1 MLTFKT
7 QFPINPEKNLDDLIE
22 AGRIWLAGSPHSK
35 LADGLSKASGIGDDW
50 SLSAGT
56 ESVVFSKYE
65 NGERLCAIRYENTDQ
80 NSVRWLTEIA
90 GAKTDNGFWVSI
102 QLGVDS
108 ELPLEN
114 IEYGRRPHI
123 LKTIMREI
131 GGGLD
136 GNLPV
141 SDKPISLAEKDLN
154 CAVDIITA
162 NAGCVMPT
170 VYVSADNSN
179 NPYIDATQLAQWLSG
194 MAHVIVEPSRA
205 FSFELMREVY
215 GENAYGGAV
224 AIYWPD
230 GIGKWLFLPKG
241 EVKDPKS
248 MQIAIA
254 KKVRL
259 SLLSQRTKRECTW
272 GYIQELKSKKRIR
285 ELRDSGSD
293 RVDDYIA
300 AFDEELS
307 SKNEEIQRLE
317 QEINRLKYGSYD
329 LTSPNPIS
337 GKGLY
342 LDGNESDLYQG
353 ERLSVLLDALS
364 NAVASAE
371 QHSRRRQVLED
382 LIEANNQEGQREE
395 ILATLKPLLRSY
407 SSMNGSTKSELERL
421 GFEILEDGKHYKLIF
436 RGDDRYPFIL
446 AKTGSDYRGGMN
458 AFSDLKKRLF

>member
-7 QFPINPEKNLDDLIE
+7 QFPINPDKDLDDLIE

-35 LADGLSKASGIGDDW
+35 LAGEMRIATCIGDDW
-50 SLSAGT
+50 SLSKEY
-56 ESVVFSKYE
+56 ESVVFAKYE

-80 NSVRWLTEIA
+80 NAVRWLTEIA
-90 GAKTDNGFWVSI
+90 GAKIENEFWVSI

-136 GNLPV
+136 GKIPV
-141 SDKPISLAEKDLN
+141 SDKPIVLAENELD

-162 NAGCVMPT
+162 NAGCVMPA
-170 VYVSADNSN
+170 VYVSAN
-179 NPYIDATQLAQWLSG
+179 NNNKPSIDAGQLAQWLSG
-194 MAHVIVEPSRA
+194 MAHVIVEPSRS
-205 FSFELMREVY
+205 FSFDLMREVY
-215 GENAYGGAV
+215 SENAYGGAV

-241 EVKDPKS
+241 ETKDPKN

-285 ELRDSGSD
+285 ELRESGSD
-293 RVDDYIA
+293 KVDDYIL

-307 SKNEEIQRLE
+307 SKNEEILRLE
-317 QEINRLKYGSYD
+317 QEINRLKYGRYD
-329 LTSPNPIS
+329 QVSSSPIS
-337 GKGLY
+337 GRSLH
-342 LDGNESDLYQG
+342 LNGNELDLYQG
-353 ERLSVLLDALS
+353 ERLSILLDALS
-364 NAVASAE
+364 TAVESAE
-371 QHSRRRQVLED
+371 QHSRRRQILED

-395 ILATLKPLLRSY
+395 ILDTLKGLLRSY
-407 SSMNGSTKSELERL
+407 SSMNGSTRSELERL
-421 GFEILEDGKHYKLIF
+421 GFQVLEDGKHYKLIF
-436 RGDDRYPFIL
+436 RGDERYPIIL
-446 AKTGSDYRGGMN
+446 AKTGSDHRGGMN
-458 AFSDLKKRLF
+458 AFSDFKKRLF

>member
-7 QFPINPEKNLDDLIE
+7 QFPINPEKDLDDLIE

-35 LADGLSKASGIGDDW
+35 LAGDMRLASGISDDW
-50 SLSAGT
+50 SLSKES
-56 ESVVFSKYE
+56 ESVVFAKYD

-90 GAKTDNGFWVSI
+90 GAKTENEFWVSI

-136 GNLPV
+136 GKIPV
-141 SDKPISLAEKDLN
+141 SDKPIFLSDKELD

-162 NAGCVMPT
+162 NADCVMRA
-170 VYVSADNSN
+170 VYVSADNN
-179 NPYIDATQLAQWLSG
+179 NKPNIDAGQLAEWLSG
-194 MAHVIVEPSRA
+194 MAHVIVEPSRS
-205 FSFELMREVY
+205 FSFDLMREVY
-215 GENAYGGAV
+215 SENAYGGAV

-241 EVKDPKS
+241 EEKDPRN

-272 GYIQELKSKKRIR
+272 SYIQELKSKKRIR
-285 ELRDSGSD
+285 ELRESGSD
-293 RVDDYIA
+293 KVDDYII

-317 QEINRLKYGSYD
+317 QEINRLKYGNYD
-329 LTSPNPIS
+329 QASSSPIMVEVYIS
-337 GKGLY
+337 TAM
-342 LDGNESDLYQG
+342 
-353 ERLSVLLDALS
+353 SVTCTK
-364 NAVASAE
+364 
-371 QHSRRRQVLED
+371 
-382 LIEANNQEGQREE
+382 AND
-395 ILATLKPLLRSY
+395 
-407 SSMNGSTKSELERL
+407 SSC
-421 GFEILEDGKHYKLIF
+421 Y
-436 RGDDRYPFIL
+436 
-446 AKTGSDYRGGMN
+446 
-458 AFSDLKKRLF
+458 